1 MIEDDEAVVSLE
13 AWRLRK
19 REPGER
25 RCDHPRTTIDEQ
37 NGTVE
42 CRDCGVTLS
51 AFWVLGQIAREEN
64 RCFTRIR
71 NLRAEAEELKGWVP
85 FLRSMRKLEK
95 RWRGRAMLP
104 ACPHCHRGLWPD
116 ELERSSVSLSLEVAQ
131 RRKAGLALPPGA
143 SAKQPPD

>member
-1 MIEDDEAVVSLE
+1 MEHDDDAVVSLE
-13 AWRLRK
+13 AWRLVK
-19 REPGER
+19 RPPGP
-25 RCDHPRTTIDEQ
+25 RCDHQRTVLDEGK
-37 NGTVE
+37 GTVE

-64 RCFTRIR
+64 RCFTRIKA
-71 NLRAEAEELKGWVP
+71 LRAEAEELKGWVP

-116 ELERSSVSLSLEVAQ
+116 ELERSSVSLSLELAQ
-131 RRKAGLALPPGA
+131 RKKANIAIPPGA
-143 SAKQPPD
+143 SAQEPPG